1 MSTRMNVYVTLPV
14 LCMLLC
20 CCCFYWQQ
28 LDLKEAKLVWKIKI
42 MISCL
47 NNFYFIISFT
57 LWPEWTWYLKWFCI
71 GKPPLCFQ
79 QRLKRELCF
88 EVCLED
94 AIVQTEGQ
102 PWYRTV
108 AEQTARAH
116 ISVPAVCALTDV
128 CLHGHSARRVGRRIS
143 QGRKGI
149 FSAATNLPLM
159 SN

>member
-1 MSTRMNVYVTLPV
+1 MCVTLPV
-14 LCMLLC
+14 LCKLLC
-20 CCCFYWQQ
+20 CCFFYWQQ

-47 NNFYFIISFT
+47 NNFYFVVSFT
-57 LWPEWTWYLKWFCI
+57 LWPEWTWYLKWCCI
-71 GKPPLCFQ
+71 GDPPLCFQ
-79 QRLKRELCF
+79 RRLKRELCF
-88 EVCLED
+88 EVWLED

-102 PWYRTV
+102 PLV
-108 AEQTARAH
+108 QDCSRAD
-116 ISVPAVCALTDV
+116 STCTRQRPCGVCTYWRVLAWTHRV
-128 CLHGHSARRVGRRIS
+128 HCVGRRIF